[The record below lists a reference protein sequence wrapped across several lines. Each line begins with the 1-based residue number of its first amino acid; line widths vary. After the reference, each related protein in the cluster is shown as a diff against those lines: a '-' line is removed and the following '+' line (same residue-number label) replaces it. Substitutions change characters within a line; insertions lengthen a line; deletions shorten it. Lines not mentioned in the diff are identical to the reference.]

1 MTVVKSILSSL
12 LALIGVVSVFM
23 TLSIIFDLFGIRKM
37 EGNYVL
43 LIVYTNFLCGLI
55 YIYAA
60 LTLWKHLVNSTI
72 SLALATALLIAA
84 YIWFTYYIQAGGVY
98 EEKTLKAM
106 TFRTIFTAVMFA
118 LCFILFKIEQRKMKH

>member
-23 TLSIIFDLFGIRKM
+23 TLSIIFDLFGIQKM